1 MNIRKKTSRG
11 QTMLF
16 MVFTMSIV
24 ILGATALANLL
35 VVYELRQA
43 SSISQSTQALFS
55 ADAGIERILMRRFG
69 CCWQGC
75 GAVCLAE
82 VAGQDGQLDD
92 TGQTFTVYK
101 RCSDIDDD
109 PSKCYPNR
117 LPGSALIEKWYAVG
131 KDATGQ
137 IVRTLEITFTEE
149 IR

>member
-1 MNIRKKTSRG
+1 MDIRRKIPKG

-55 ADAGIERILMRRFG
+55 ADAGIERILMGRFG
-69 CCWQGC
+69 CCASEDGDLC
-75 GAVCLAE
+75 SCFPEANNRDGSL
-82 VAGQDGQLDD
+82 DGQSF
-92 TGQTFTVYK
+92 QVYIK
-101 RCSDIDDD
+101 CSDIRHPPEDCRPARRPED
-109 PSKCYPNR
+109 P
-117 LPGSALIEKWYAVG
+117 LIERWYAVG
-131 KDATGQ
+131 KDETGQ

-149 IR
+149 TR

>member
-1 MNIRKKTSRG
+1 MNIRKKTSKG

-55 ADAGIERILMRRFG
+55 ADAGIERILMGRFG
-69 CCWQGC
+69 CCASEDEEICSCFVEANDDEGS
-75 GAVCLAE
+75 L
-82 VAGQDGQLDD
+82 DGQSF
-92 TGQTFTVYK
+92 QIYIK
-101 RCSDIDDD
+101 CSDVRHD
-109 PSKCYPNR
+109 PRDCYPDR